1 MGYRRSITIGD
12 EISFLSEQVSMVRL
26 EDVEAL
32 IKAQLPDAQVA
43 VEDMK
48 GGGDHLQVTVVSAA
62 FVGQSRVRQHQ
73 MVYAAVQS
81 QMLSNEIHAMAL
93 KTYTPET
100 WSAEHPSS

>member
-1 MGYRRSITIGD
+1 
-12 EISFLSEQVSMVRL
+12 MVRL

-32 IKAQLPDAQVA
+32 IKAQLPDAQVT
-43 VEDMK
+43 VEDLR
-48 GGGDHLQVTVVSAA
+48 GGDHLQVTVVSAA
-62 FVGQSRVRQHQ
+62 FAGQSRVRQHQ

-100 WSAEHPSS
+100 WAAQSS